1 MKAGITV
8 GTIVVAA
15 AAAAVLTAAVAGRG
29 TGTGAPAGGGNAAA
43 CAEFFQWQDS
53 GGGTALLQDARRDAA
68 DLSLRDDLGQLLGD
82 LAGGDSTAAPADE
95 MAVEGDCWTLGYWSA
110 R

>member
-8 GTIVVAA
+8 GTVVVAA
-15 AAAAVLTAAVAGRG
+15 AAAAVLTAAVAGRE

-53 GGGTALLQDARRDAA
+53 GGTALLQDARRDAA

-82 LAGGDSTAAPADE
+82 LASGNSTTAAPGDE
-95 MAVEGDCWTLGYWSA
+95 MAVEADCWTLGYSGG
-110 R
+110 